1 MIELIHRNYEKYF
14 KLINLILPF
23 FELMFHNIRKFK

>member
-1 MIELIHRNYEKYF
+1 MIELIQRDCEKYF
-14 KLINLILPF
+14 KLINLISLF